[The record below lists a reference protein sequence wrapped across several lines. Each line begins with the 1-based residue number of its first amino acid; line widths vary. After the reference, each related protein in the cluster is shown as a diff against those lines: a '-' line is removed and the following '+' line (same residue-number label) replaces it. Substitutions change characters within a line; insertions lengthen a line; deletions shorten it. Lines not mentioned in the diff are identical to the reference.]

1 MTEEI
6 TFVLYIPESES
17 CSDVLLKKK
26 KNTYQIMLVYLSVVL
41 RETLTSFL
49 QPLLPMYDMSSKTNY
64 GKYVTTENHS

>member
-26 KNTYQIMLVYLSVVL
+26 KNTY
-41 RETLTSFL
+41 
-49 QPLLPMYDMSSKTNY
+49 
-64 GKYVTTENHS
+64 

>member
-26 KNTYQIMLVYLSVVL
+26 KKYILDNVSLFKCSVKRNSHLFFVAIIA
-41 RETLTSFL
+41 
-49 QPLLPMYDMSSKTNY
+49 N
-64 GKYVTTENHS
+64 V